1 MKYIKSVECRIKA
14 IMKTLLALC
23 IEKITSNG
31 GNSLAADKAQSLDSI
46 LQSIYFHLSE
56 GFEIFMFG
64 IIIQSIDAQTMLR

>member
-14 IMKTLLALC
+14 MLALC
-23 IEKITSNG
+23 MEKITSNG